1 MAHGIAVGIIARLLD
16 RVSVDA
22 DRTFLTFEGEEID
35 FGGFATSVADAA
47 ALLASLG
54 VKAGDRVA
62 LMLVNDPGHAVL
74 GYAIAWLGA
83 VHVPVSVHLKAAG
96 ITLQLEDIDA
106 RVLISDIEFRSEVL
120 GPAAATGTRVVWRRS
135 QGIAGSGAA
144 RWLAFEDGEAM
155 ELVAGGTSTPSAH
168 LAAPEREA
176 LVSYTSG
183 TTGRPKGAVLSE
195 RYLSLGARN
204 AARLSSA
211 TREDIMFLWEPF
223 YHLAGW
229 ATLHLAVDLGAQ
241 VAMVPRFSA
250 SRCWDQIR
258 QTGATKLHYLGG
270 VLNLLLAQPVRDDD
284 ADNPVT
290 VAWGAAAP
298 AERWR
303 EFEQRFGVE
312 LREGYGLS
320 EAGNFVTLNVGGPV
334 GSIGRPVEEFDAW
347 IAGSEPTERAAPEQ
361 VGEIVVRPRESGIT
375 MSRYFADEE
384 KTATVLVGG
393 LVRTGDLGRM
403 DADGWFYFSGRVKD
417 AVRRRGENVSAWEV
431 ERIVNEH
438 PAVADSALVGVPSEM
453 GEDDLKL
460 FVRAAEGTLLNTDDL
475 FEWCVERLAYYQVPR
490 FFVVVD
496 ELPYGPTQRVRKDLL
511 SRAVEGLEDFEP
523 RMRARRTGWTRE
535 VVRGAPLLESASN
548 DVDGRGRIA

>member
-1 MAHGIAVGIIARLLD
+1 MKMEGVAATGIVARLLH
-16 RVSVDA
+16 RVAADA
-22 DRTFLTFEGEEID
+22 DRTFLTFEDERID
-35 FGGFATSVADAA
+35 FGGFAEQVASTA

-54 VKAGDRVA
+54 VKEDDRVG
-62 LMLVNDPGHAVL
+62 LMLANDPGHAVL

-83 VHVPVSVHLKAAG
+83 VHVPVSVHLKKAG
-96 ITLQLEDIDA
+96 IELQLEDIET
-106 RVLISDIEFRSEVL
+106 RVLISDVAFRSEVDE
-120 GPAAATGTRVVWRRS
+120 AAVATGTRVIWRRTPVVAD
-135 QGIAGSGAA
+135 GGAS
-144 RWLAFEDGEAM
+144 RWLHFEDGEGRAIGSDGPG
-155 ELVAGGTSTPSAH
+155 VPPVHAAGPG
-168 LAAPEREA
+168 REA
-176 LVSYTSG
+176 LISYTSG

-195 RYLSLGARN
+195 RYLELGARN

-211 TREDIMFLWEPF
+211 TRDDIMFLWEPF

-250 SRCWDQIR
+250 SRCWEQVR

-270 VLNLLLAQPVRDDD
+270 VLNLLLAQPDRPDD

-298 AERWR
+298 ADRWR
-303 EFEQRFGVE
+303 EFEQRFGLE

-320 EAGNFVTLNVGGPV
+320 EAGNFVTLNIGGPV
-334 GSIGRPVEEFDAW
+334 GSIGRPVEEFEAW
-347 IAGSEPTERAAPEQ
+347 IAGAEPSERAAVDQ
-361 VGEIVVRPRESGIT
+361 VGEIVVRPRETGIT
-375 MSRYFADEE
+375 MSRYFGDEE
-384 KTATVLVGG
+384 RTAAVLTGD

-403 DADGWFYFSGRVKD
+403 DAEGWFYFTGRGKD

-438 PAVADSALVGVPSEM
+438 PAVADSALIGVPSEM

-460 FVRAAEGTLLNTDDL
+460 FVRVAEEVRLDLDEL

-490 FFVVVD
+490 FFVVV
-496 ELPYGPTQRVRKDLL
+496 EALPYGPTQRVRKDAL
-511 SRAVEGLEDFEP
+511 SRSTEGLEDFEP
-523 RMRARRTGWTRE
+523 RVRARRAG
-535 VVRGAPLLESASN
+535 
-548 DVDGRGRIA
+548 

>member
-1 MAHGIAVGIIARLLD
+1 MGDVPITSIVARLLD
-16 RVSVDA
+16 RTTVDA
-22 DRTFLTFEGEEID
+22 DRTFLTFDGERITFER
-35 FGGFATSVADAA
+35 FTGLVADAA
-47 ALLASLG
+47 ALLVRLG
-54 VKAGDRVA
+54 VGPGDRVA
-62 LMLVNDPGHAVL
+62 LMLANDPGHAVL
-74 GYAIAWLGA
+74 GYAVAWLGA

-96 ITLQLEDIDA
+96 IELQLEDVRA
-106 RVLISDIEFRSEVL
+106 RVLIADMEFGPEVSA
-120 GPAAATGTRVVWRRS
+120 PAAATGTPVAWRSPARPVD
-135 QGIAGSGAA
+135 SGPQ
-144 RWLAFEDGEAM
+144 RWLRFEYGAGAMLTADGA
-155 ELVAGGTSTPSAH
+155 TPPPAH

-195 RYLSLGARN
+195 RYLQLGARN
-204 AARLSSA
+204 AARLASA
-211 TREDIMFLWEPF
+211 GRDDVMFLWEPF

-229 ATLHLAVDLGAQ
+229 ATLHLAVDHGAQ

-250 SRCWDQIR
+250 SRCWDQVR
-258 QTGATKLHYLGG
+258 AVGATKLHYLGG

-298 AERWR
+298 ADRWH

-320 EAGNFVTLNVGGPV
+320 EAGNFVTLNIGGPV

-347 IAGSEPTERAAPEQ
+347 VAGATPTERAPVGQ
-361 VGEIVVRPRESGIT
+361 VGEIIVRPIEPGIT
-375 MSRYFADEE
+375 MSRYFGDEE
-384 KTATVLVGG
+384 RTAAVLTDG

-403 DADGWFYFSGRVKD
+403 DEDGWFYFAGRVKD

-460 FVRAAEGTLLNTDDL
+460 FVRRREGAVVQLDDL
-475 FEWCVERLAYYQVPR
+475 FAWCVERLAYYQVPR
-490 FFVVVD
+490 FFDVVD
-496 ELPYGPTQRVRKDLL
+496 ELPYGPTQRVRKELL
-511 SRAVEGLEDFEP
+511 SRSTDGLVDFEQ
-523 RMRARRTGWTRE
+523 RLRAMRAG
-535 VVRGAPLLESASN
+535 
-548 DVDGRGRIA
+548 